1 MGFNIVLI
9 EPEIPM
15 NTGNIGRLSLASGS
29 VLHLV
34 KPFGFELDDSR
45 LKRAGLD
52 YWKHISVKIYESM
65 DEFSSINNDKNMV
78 YLSSTGEKNYCSIDY
93 KDDMFLIFG
102 KESVG
107 LPKNI
112 IAKNSDKLYKI
123 PIYSNHVRS
132 LNLANAVSI
141 VVYDGLRNINKTI
154 AAYTTGQMKSP
165 IFGTMWMVGLGYLGL
180 ELKSQTSIGSE
191 RAWDQLPFS
200 DKMLRN
206 SSENLI

>member
-52 YWKHISVKIYESM
+52 YWKHISVKIYEGM
-65 DEFSSINNDKNMV
+65 DEFFSINNDKNMV
-78 YLSSTGEKNYCSIDY
+78 YLSSSGEKNYCSIDY

-112 IAKNSDKLYKI
+112 IAENSDKLYKI
-123 PIYSNHVRS
+123 PIYSTHVRS

-141 VVYDGLRNINKTI
+141 VVYDGLRNIN
-154 AAYTTGQMKSP
+154 
-165 IFGTMWMVGLGYLGL
+165 
-180 ELKSQTSIGSE
+180 
-191 RAWDQLPFS
+191 
-200 DKMLRN
+200 
-206 SSENLI
+206 

>member
-52 YWKHISVKIYESM
+52 YWKHVSVKIYEGM
-65 DEFSSINNDKNMV
+65 DEFFSINNDKNMV
-78 YLSSTGEKNYCSIDY
+78 YLSSAGEKNYCSIDY
-93 KDDMFLIFG
+93 KDDLFLVFG

-107 LPKNI
+107 LPKSI
-112 IAKNSDKLYKI
+112 IAENSDKLYKI
-123 PIYSNHVRS
+123 PIYSSHVRS

-141 VVYDGLRNINKTI
+141 VVYEGLRNIK
-154 AAYTTGQMKSP
+154 
-165 IFGTMWMVGLGYLGL
+165 
-180 ELKSQTSIGSE
+180 
-191 RAWDQLPFS
+191 
-200 DKMLRN
+200 
-206 SSENLI
+206 

>member
-29 VLHLV
+29 ALHLV

-52 YWKHISVKIYESM
+52 YWKHISVKIYEGM
-65 DEFSSINNDKNMV
+65 DEFFSINNDKKMV
-78 YLSSTGEKNYCSIDY
+78 YLSSSGEKNYYSIDY

-112 IAKNSDKLYKI
+112 IAANSDKLYKI
-123 PIYSNHVRS
+123 PIYSSHVRS

-141 VVYDGLRNINKTI
+141 VVYDGLKNIK
-154 AAYTTGQMKSP
+154 
-165 IFGTMWMVGLGYLGL
+165 
-180 ELKSQTSIGSE
+180 
-191 RAWDQLPFS
+191 
-200 DKMLRN
+200 
-206 SSENLI
+206 

>member
-1 MGFNIVLI
+1 MGFNVVLI

-78 YLSSTGEKNYCSIDY
+78 YLSSYGKKNYCSIDY

-112 IAKNSDKLYKI
+112 IAENSDKLYKI

-141 VVYDGLRNINKTI
+141 VVYDGLRNINNTI
-154 AAYTTGQMKSP
+154 ANNG
-165 IFGTMWMVGLGYLGL
+165 
-180 ELKSQTSIGSE
+180 
-191 RAWDQLPFS
+191 
-200 DKMLRN
+200 
-206 SSENLI
+206 

>member
-34 KPFGFELDDSR
+34 KPFGFELDDTR

-52 YWKHISVKIYESM
+52 YWKHVSVKNYEDM
-65 DEFSSINNDKNMV
+65 DEFFSINNDKYMV
-78 YLSSTGEKNYCSIDY
+78 YLSSTGEKNYYSIDY

-107 LPKNI
+107 LPKHI
-112 IAKNSDKLYKI
+112 IAENSDKLYKI
-123 PIYSNHVRS
+123 PMYSNHVRS

-141 VVYDGLRNINKTI
+141 VVYDGLRNIK
-154 AAYTTGQMKSP
+154 
-165 IFGTMWMVGLGYLGL
+165 
-180 ELKSQTSIGSE
+180 
-191 RAWDQLPFS
+191 
-200 DKMLRN
+200 
-206 SSENLI
+206 

>member
-15 NTGNIGRLSLASGS
+15 NTGNIGRLSLATGS

-52 YWKHISVKIYESM
+52 YWKHISVKIYEDV
-65 DEFSSINNDKNMV
+65 DEFFSINNAKKMV
-78 YLSSTGEKNYCSIDY
+78 YLSSSAKKNYCSIDY

-107 LPKNI
+107 LPRNMLDN
-112 IAKNSDKLYKI
+112 NSDKLYKI

-141 VVYDGLRNINKTI
+141 VVYEGLRNVN
-154 AAYTTGQMKSP
+154 
-165 IFGTMWMVGLGYLGL
+165 
-180 ELKSQTSIGSE
+180 
-191 RAWDQLPFS
+191 
-200 DKMLRN
+200 RN
-206 SSENLI
+206 T